1 MKKHSTCIA
10 MSPEKLFFVKLM
22 LSCFSLVIA
31 LTLYFIGIINFAC
44 LALVFAGVL
53 WNFFAKINSFVG
65 FGLCLM
71 TCVLC
76 GLQCIGIGIYAH
88 AVLYL
93 VFYVILELV
102 VLILNLKGN
111 TIFVRYKNL
120 SARESYY
127 IVMAI
132 LIFFMCGFSISL
144 CQNNMIIPAID
155 AVCASMLALSAYLHS
170 RNFREYYV
178 IRPVALVLTISMFA
192 YLVSIG
198 ISNTTTISLLLLY
211 VIYFV
216 LDGVEHIF
224 MLQSKV
230 KVRHSLRNVF
240 ADGEVSEEI
249 IIEQKKTEEETEPV
263 QKPKKKG
270 KGKDVLA

>member
-1 MKKHSTCIA
+1 MKKRLTCIA
-10 MSPEKLFFVKLM
+10 MSPEKLFLVKLL
-22 LSCFSLVIA
+22 LSCFSLAIG

-44 LALVFAGVL
+44 LALIFAGVL
-53 WNFFAKINSFVG
+53 WNFFAKINSYAG
-65 FGLCLM
+65 FSLCLV

-76 GLQCIGIGIYAH
+76 GFESISIGLYAH
-88 AVLYL
+88 AILYL
-93 VFYVILELV
+93 VFYVLLELV

-132 LIFFMCGFSISL
+132 LVFFMCGFAISL
-144 CQNNMIIPAID
+144 CQNNMLIPAID

-192 YLVSIG
+192 YLVAVG
-198 ISNTTTISLLLLY
+198 ISNTVTISLLLLY

-216 LDGVEHIF
+216 LDGVEHLF
-224 MLQSKV
+224 MLQSKI

-240 ADGEVSEEI
+240 ANDEVLEEVVV
-249 IIEQKKTEEETEPV
+249 EPKQEPVAAETE
-263 QKPKKKG
+263 KPRKKG